1 MPDEIKV
8 RKTKTK
14 IEKEK
19 KKEEKKINK
28 EPKEIKKVETK
39 KLEQKEEG
47 RGRTKISDT
56 KGIGMQPR
64 GFASDSFDI
73 LKFVLMTERAI
84 QIIEAQN
91 KLVFIVN
98 RKSKKQDIKKAV
110 ENAFNTQVSKIQTSI
125 DQQARKKAYVKFK
138 KPGEAGEI
146 AIRLGII

>member
-19 KKEEKKINK
+19 KKEEGKVVKK
-28 EPKEIKKVETK
+28 ETK
-39 KLEQKEEG
+39 KQDKKTERITEQKIEPV
-47 RGRTKISDT
+47 KDPFDT
-56 KGIGMQPR
+56 LR
-64 GFASDSFDI
+64 
-73 LKFVLMTERAI
+73 FVLMTERAI